1 MGAYNVVRFRVK
13 PGCEQQFIDAHK
25 RAKPEFKG
33 FRGGALVKT
42 GERTFCF
49 VGEWSGLKKIADARP
64 IMIGLLDDMRG
75 YLEDLGNGL
84 GVTDPVSGEV
94 VVALKASKRPSKAR
108 SKKAKRKKAKKK

>member
-25 RAKPEFKG
+25 HAKREFKG

-42 GERTFCF
+42 GERDFCF
-49 VGEWSGLKKIADARP
+49 VGEWSGVKNIADARP
-64 IMIGLLDDMRG
+64 IMIGLLDGMRG
-75 YLEDLGNGL
+75 YLEDLGNDL

-94 VVALKASKRPSKAR
+94 VVMLRASKRSQPKAR
-108 SKKAKRKKAKKK
+108 SKAKRKKSKR